1 MIFLSKKQLIPS
13 LILLNVILLPCI
25 LPLLIFFLIYQ
36 EMRFL
41 LVQDCSYHFM
51 LWD

>member
-25 LPLLIFFLIYQ
+25 LPLLIFSFSFILDYACQ
-36 EMRFL
+36 LQAEADTTL
-41 LVQDCSYHFM
+41 
-51 LWD
+51 